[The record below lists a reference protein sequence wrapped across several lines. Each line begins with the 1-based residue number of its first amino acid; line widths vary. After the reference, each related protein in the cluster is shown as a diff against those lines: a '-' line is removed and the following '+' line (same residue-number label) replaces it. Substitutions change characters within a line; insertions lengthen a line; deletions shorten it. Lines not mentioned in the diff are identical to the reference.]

1 MKCNNKKNR
10 LSIGKKWQN
19 FRQKMKKMT
28 QDTENHFLICS
39 NGFISFLNK
48 CQKRPLMTFKLYIMR
63 MSINTT

>member
-28 QDTENHFLICS
+28 QDTENNLQQWFH
-39 NGFISFLNK
+39 
-48 CQKRPLMTFKLYIMR
+48 
-63 MSINTT
+63 